1 MVPAPPTGQ
10 SVVYFTLLLTLV
22 LFIWGRLRYDV
33 VALLALLAVV
43 GFGVVPPDRAFNG
56 FGNPAVVTVAAVL
69 VVTRALQN
77 NGVVELLARAMAHA
91 GSRPWAQ
98 VAAVTM
104 LATAISGFVSSVAAA
119 ALLMPVAVRM
129 TRRTQHSASILLMPL
144 AFGSLLGALFTLIG
158 SSPNIIVS
166 EFRGRMV
173 GEPFRMFDFSPVGG
187 GIALAGVVF
196 ISLLGWRLIPR
207 RQGQAAPD
215 AMFDIQSYITEVRVP
230 EDSPVVDG
238 PLVEVERAVGSGAVT
253 VAALV
258 REERRLLAP
267 SSFEVLRAGDTLIVE
282 AGSEDLATLVDTLG
296 LELVGKKDEG
306 TAVLGSDDVVMS
318 EAVVRPDSPV
328 ADRTASGLRLRDRY
342 GVNLLA
348 VARHGRRVPER
359 LSRVRIRA
367 GDVLL
372 LQGPR
377 ETMAEAVGDL
387 GCLPLAERGLR
398 IGAPRRI
405 VLSTAI
411 FLLALVVAAM
421 GWQPVHVAFVA
432 AAVVLVVAGLVSL
445 REAYASV
452 DWPIVVLLGAMI
464 PVGQALETTG
474 GAARVADVLLRM
486 ADWTPAWGS
495 VAVILVA
502 TMCLSDLINNAA
514 AAVLMAPIAFGVAQG
529 LQASP
534 DPFLMAV
541 AIGASCA
548 FLTPIGHQ
556 SNTLVMG
563 PGGYRFGDYWRLG
576 LPLELL
582 IAAVAVP
589 LILRFWPLG
598 P

>member
-1 MVPAPPTGQ
+1 
-10 SVVYFTLLLTLV
+10 
-22 LFIWGRLRYDV
+22 
-33 VALLALLAVV
+33 
-43 GFGVVPPDRAFNG
+43 
-56 FGNPAVVTVAAVL
+56 
-69 VVTRALQN
+69 
-77 NGVVELLARAMAHA
+77 
-91 GSRPWAQ
+91 
-98 VAAVTM
+98 
-104 LATAISGFVSSVAAA
+104 
-119 ALLMPVAVRM
+119 
-129 TRRTQHSASILLMPL
+129 
-144 AFGSLLGALFTLIG
+144 
-158 SSPNIIVS
+158 
-166 EFRGRMV
+166 
-173 GEPFRMFDFSPVGG
+173 
-187 GIALAGVVF
+187 
-196 ISLLGWRLIPR
+196 
-207 RQGQAAPD
+207 
-215 AMFDIQSYITEVRVP
+215 
-230 EDSPVVDG
+230 
-238 PLVEVERAVGSGAVT
+238 
-253 VAALV
+253 
-258 REERRLLAP
+258 
-267 SSFEVLRAGDTLIVE
+267 
-282 AGSEDLATLVDTLG
+282 
-296 LELVGKKDEG
+296 
-306 TAVLGSDDVVMS
+306 
-318 EAVVRPDSPV
+318 
-328 ADRTASGLRLRDRY
+328 
-342 GVNLLA
+342 VNLLA

-421 GWQPVHVAFVA
+421 VWQPVHVAFVA

-502 TMCLSDLINNAA
+502 TMCLADLINNAA
-514 AAVLMAPIAFGVAQG
+514 AAVLMSPIAFGVAQG